1 MDQYSEFASD
11 SPIGSLRQKEKTYPN
26 LIFKNT
32 LIYSLA
38 FAAGMALWYIADF
51 SVGRSVKEAIAS
63 RFSGV
68 FSECSSIKDFF
79 EILLRCCSSDV
90 RHITLAFMAGFTML
104 AGMALA
110 CLLIFRGAAL
120 GFSTAYLLCAIRE
133 GSAPLSELRLCI
145 YLALSALVAAAVI
158 CFCSHC
164 AIFSDEFRALG
175 GRRSLILHSPVLW
188 RQIFAFLLTLG
199 FAVFLGLLNCI
210 G

>member
-1 MDQYSEFASD
+1 MDQYNEFISD
-11 SPIGSLRQKEKTYPN
+11 SPIKAVYQKEKTYPN

-32 LIYSLA
+32 LIYSLS

-51 SVGRSVKEAIAS
+51 SVSRGVKEAIAS

-68 FSECSSIKDFF
+68 FSECESVKDFF
-79 EILLRCCSSDV
+79 GILLRCCASDV
-90 RHITLAFMAGFTML
+90 RQITLAFMAGFTML
-104 AGMALA
+104 AGIALA
-110 CLLIFRGAAL
+110 TLLIFRGVAL
-120 GFSTAYLLCAIRE
+120 GFSTAYLLCAIRD

-145 YLALSALVAAAVI
+145 YLALSALIAAVVI

-188 RQIFAFLLTLG
+188 RQLFAFLLTLG
-199 FAVFLGLLNCI
+199 FSVFLGLLNCI